1 MKVKKA
7 FKKYEAT
14 IKTYVI
20 KYCIPPDYETEY
32 SVEKTGIYGYVR
44 GCALN
49 MAASG
54 NCIIL
59 GIDEKESCD
68 NREPII

>member
-7 FKKYEAT
+7 VVKFRAVK
-14 IKTYVI
+14 KTYII
-20 KYCIPPDYETEY
+20 KYCIPPDYKTEFT
-32 SVEKTGIYGYVR
+32 VERTGVYGYVR

-59 GIDEKESCD
+59 GIDEKK
-68 NREPII
+68 